1 MAHHILLLHGGAL
14 TLHSKPGHGTLC
26 HIALPLTPPAAP
38 SPAPEPPVSEM
49 AGPET
54 QEYLLQ
60 RIQQHCSGLSRRIAQ
75 YLIDHHANPISREEI
90 AQAMQVSEDYISRV
104 FRKETGMTPWQ
115 FLNRYRIIQAQKL
128 LLSTDYSVTEI
139 GTMVGFN
146 DPAYF
151 TRVFHRETGKSPQ
164 QYRKSAK

>member
-1 MAHHILLLHGGAL
+1 MIEHYAH
-14 TLHSKPGHGTLC
+14 
-26 HIALPLTPPAAP
+26 
-38 SPAPEPPVSEM
+38 
-49 AGPET
+49 
-54 QEYLLQ
+54 
-60 RIQQHCSGLSRRIAQ
+60 
-75 YLIDHHANPISREEI
+75 PISREEI

-128 LLSTDYSVTEI
+128 LLSTDASVTEI
-139 GTMVGFN
+139 GAMVGFN

-151 TRVFHRETGKSPQ
+151 TRVFHRETGKAPQ